1 MKSARKSVSFE
12 HSSMLRSACVEGNLE
27 LVKSLDFSG
36 GSRDIDGK
44 LRLGIGTNIYW
55 SSNLNILLFTPLN
68 KCFASF

>member
-1 MKSARKSVSFE
+1 MKKDARKRVSFE

-44 LRLGIGTNIYW
+44 LSLGIGAHIY
-55 SSNLNILLFTPLN
+55 SLRFTPLN
-68 KCFASF
+68 